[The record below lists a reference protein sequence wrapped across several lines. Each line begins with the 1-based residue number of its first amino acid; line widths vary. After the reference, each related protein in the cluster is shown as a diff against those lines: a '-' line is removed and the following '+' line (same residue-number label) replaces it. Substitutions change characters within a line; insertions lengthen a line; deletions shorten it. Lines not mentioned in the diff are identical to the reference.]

1 MKRMNI
7 RWQLAFYD
15 LFILAAVDA
24 LMLVFSGP
32 SISAQR
38 VATEFAIALV
48 CIFAARLLG
57 NVYGQIW
64 RYGGIQCYI
73 RLIVTDTVAF
83 VLTLL
88 VERSLLTVHI
98 SFARMMA
105 IACMNLLGALTMRM
119 FYRYAFKCGNDST
132 VLGRVLLT
140 VL

>member
-64 RYGGIQCYI
+64 RYAVSY
-73 RLIVTDTVAF
+73 TH
-83 VLTLL
+83 LTLPTKAW
-88 VERSLLTVHI
+88 V
-98 SFARMMA
+98 
-105 IACMNLLGALTMRM
+105 
-119 FYRYAFKCGNDST
+119 
-132 VLGRVLLT
+132 
-140 VL
+140 